1 MNRIYKVIWSKVKN
15 CYIVVSEIAKSHS
28 KPVSMKLNSGK
39 TVAAVLA
46 VTALCAGMTGIAQ
59 AATNTEGADQSVA
72 IEQSVQAS
80 ENAVADGIGS
90 NMDAES
96 LTNDNIG
103 EVADEDLDPL
113 TIKLSKERPI
123 ADSRVALAQ
132 AAATYDGWTLA
143 VGIGP
148 DAITDKYGTASGEST
163 KISSGDT
170 VTLQAGSGIK
180 LTQDGSK
187 VQIGLKFLD
196 MAPAGWPFND
206 AKANGGASLAIGQ
219 NSVAEGQQ
227 GTAVGFKTYAGQ
239 YSFAGGTEA
248 EATTSSVAIGN
259 YAKAMTTKS
268 VAIGGGKR
276 KVANKPSAGY
286 KKIDS
291 DFAVAIGNETYVG
304 ENSDGAN
311 ALGANAEVTSSEYGT
326 ALGSYAIVSSSD
338 KAIAAGGGL
347 LM

>member
-1 MNRIYKVIWSKVKN
+1 M
-15 CYIVVSEIAKSHS
+15 
-28 KPVSMKLNSGK
+28 
-39 TVAAVLA
+39 
-46 VTALCAGMTGIAQ
+46 
-59 AATNTEGADQSVA
+59 
-72 IEQSVQAS
+72 
-80 ENAVADGIGS
+80 ADGIGS

-338 KAIAAGGGL
+338 KAIAAGGGC
-347 LM
+347 

>member
-123 ADSRVALAQ
+123 ADSRVAWLKLLQHMTAGPCCR
-132 AAATYDGWTLA
+132 DS
-143 VGIGP
+143 P

-196 MAPAGWPFND
+196 NGPGW
-206 AKANGGASLAIGQ
+206 LA
-219 NSVAEGQQ
+219 V
-227 GTAVGFKTYAGQ
+227 
-239 YSFAGGTEA
+239 
-248 EATTSSVAIGN
+248 
-259 YAKAMTTKS
+259 
-268 VAIGGGKR
+268 
-276 KVANKPSAGY
+276 
-286 KKIDS
+286 
-291 DFAVAIGNETYVG
+291 
-304 ENSDGAN
+304 
-311 ALGANAEVTSSEYGT
+311 
-326 ALGSYAIVSSSD
+326 
-338 KAIAAGGGL
+338 
-347 LM
+347 